1 MARLNFILLAVLVLC
16 ALGLVTSQHKARK
29 LYAQFEQEQERAR
42 ALDVEYG
49 QLQLEQSTWAMH
61 GRVEKLAGRALQMS
75 APDPRHTQVV
85 ELNAPGNGLGNGLGN
100 AAAEVVAMP
109 QRAPAGGFAQINAG
123 SGSGRLAAAA
133 PQRGPA
139 PRGVR

>member
-1 MARLNFILLAVLVLC
+1 MARFNFILLAVLVLC

-85 ELNAPGNGLGNGLGN
+85 ELNAPGNGLGNS
-100 AAAEVVAMP
+100 AAEVVTMP
-109 QRAPAGGFAQINAG
+109 QRTPAGGIAQINAG

-133 PQRGPA
+133 PQRGPV
-139 PRGVR
+139 PRGAR

>member
-1 MARLNFILLAVLVLC
+1 MARLNVMLLAVLVLC
-16 ALGLVTSQHKARK
+16 AWGLVTSQHKARK

-85 ELNAPGNGLGNGLGN
+85 ELNAPGNAPGN
-100 AAAEVVAMP
+100 AAVEVVAMP
-109 QRAPAGGFAQINAG
+109 ERTPAGNVAQSNAG

>member
-1 MARLNFILLAVLVLC
+1 MARLNFMLLMLLVLC

-85 ELNAPGNGLGNGLGN
+85 ELNAPGNGPGN
-100 AAAEVVAMP
+100 AAVELVAMP
-109 QRAPAGGFAQINAG
+109 ERAPAGNVAQSNAG

>member
-1 MARLNFILLAVLVLC
+1 MARFNFILLAVLVLC

-85 ELNAPGNGLGNGLGN
+85 ELVAPGN
-100 AAAEVVAMP
+100 AAAEVVTMP
-109 QRAPAGGFAQINAG
+109 QRTPAGGFAQINAG

-133 PQRGPA
+133 PQRGPV

>member
-1 MARLNFILLAVLVLC
+1 MARFNFILLAVLVLC

-85 ELNAPGNGLGNGLGN
+85 ELVAPGN
-100 AAAEVVAMP
+100 AAAEVVTMP
-109 QRAPAGGFAQINAG
+109 QRTPAGGIAQINAG

-133 PQRGPA
+133 PQRGPV

>member
-1 MARLNFILLAVLVLC
+1 MARLNFMLLAVLVLC

-49 QLQLEQSTWAMH
+49 QLHLEQSTWAMH

-85 ELNAPGNGLGNGLGN
+85 ELNAPGNGLGN
-100 AAAEVVAMP
+100 ATAEVVAMP
-109 QRAPAGGFAQINAG
+109 ERTPAGGFAQTNAG

>member
-1 MARLNFILLAVLVLC
+1 MARFNFILLAVLVLC

-85 ELNAPGNGLGNGLGN
+85 ELNAPGNGLGNT
-100 AAAEVVAMP
+100 AAEVVAMP
-109 QRAPAGGFAQINAG
+109 QRTPAGGIAQINAG

-133 PQRGPA
+133 PQRGPV

>member
-1 MARLNFILLAVLVLC
+1 MARFNFILLAVLVLC

-85 ELNAPGNGLGNGLGN
+85 ELVAPGN
-100 AAAEVVAMP
+100 AAAEVVTMP
-109 QRAPAGGFAQINAG
+109 QRTPAGGIAQINAG

-133 PQRGPA
+133 PQRGPV
-139 PRGVR
+139 PRGAR

>member
-1 MARLNFILLAVLVLC
+1 MARFNFILLAVLVLC

-85 ELNAPGNGLGNGLGN
+85 ELNAPGN
-100 AAAEVVAMP
+100 AAAEVVTMP
-109 QRAPAGGFAQINAG
+109 QRTPAGGIAQINAG

-133 PQRGPA
+133 PQRGPV

>member
-85 ELNAPGNGLGNGLGN
+85 ELNAPAN
-100 AAAEVVAMP
+100 AAGEVVSMP
-109 QRAPAGGFAQINAG
+109 GRMPAAG
-123 SGSGRLAAAA
+123 VVQTDVVGS
-133 PQRGPA
+133 
-139 PRGVR
+139 VRCV

>member
-1 MARLNFILLAVLVLC
+1 MARLNFMLLMLLVLC

-85 ELNAPGNGLGNGLGN
+85 ELNAPGNGLGN
-100 AAAEVVAMP
+100 ATAEVVAMP
-109 QRAPAGGFAQINAG
+109 ERTPAGGFAQTNAG

>member
-1 MARLNFILLAVLVLC
+1 MARLNFMLLMLLVLC

-85 ELNAPGNGLGNGLGN
+85 ELNAPGNGPGNV
-100 AAAEVVAMP
+100 AVEVVAMP
-109 QRAPAGGFAQINAG
+109 ERSPAGSVAQSNAG
-123 SGSGRLAAAA
+123 PGSGRLAAAA

>member
-1 MARLNFILLAVLVLC
+1 MTRLNFMLLAVLVLC

-85 ELNAPGNGLGNGLGN
+85 ELNAPGNGLGN
-100 AAAEVVAMP
+100 ATAEVVAMP
-109 QRAPAGGFAQINAG
+109 ERTPAGGFAQTNAG

>member
-1 MARLNFILLAVLVLC
+1 MARLNFALLAVLVLC

-85 ELNAPGNGLGNGLGN
+85 ELNAPAN
-100 AAAEVVAMP
+100 AAGEAVSMPGRMPAAGVV
-109 QRAPAGGFAQINAG
+109 QTDVGGSA
-123 SGSGRLAAAA
+123 GSGRLAAAT
-133 PQRGPA
+133 PQRGA
-139 PRGVR
+139 LARGSR

>member
-1 MARLNFILLAVLVLC
+1 MARFNFILLAVLVLC

-85 ELNAPGNGLGNGLGN
+85 ELNAPGN

-109 QRAPAGGFAQINAG
+109 QRTPAGGFAQINAG

-133 PQRGPA
+133 PQRGPV
-139 PRGVR
+139 PRGAR

>member
-1 MARLNFILLAVLVLC
+1 MARLNFMLLAVLVLC

-85 ELNAPGNGLGNGLGN
+85 ELNAPGNGLGN
-100 AAAEVVAMP
+100 ATAEVVAMP
-109 QRAPAGGFAQINAG
+109 ERTPAGGFAQTNAG

>member
-85 ELNAPGNGLGNGLGN
+85 ELNAPGN

-133 PQRGPA
+133 PQRGPV

>member
-1 MARLNFILLAVLVLC
+1 MARFNFILLAVLVLC

-85 ELNAPGNGLGNGLGN
+85 ELNAPGNGLGNS
-100 AAAEVVAMP
+100 AAEVVTMP
-109 QRAPAGGFAQINAG
+109 QRTPAGGIAQINAG

-133 PQRGPA
+133 PQRGPV

>member
-1 MARLNFILLAVLVLC
+1 MARLNFMLLAVLVLC

-61 GRVEKLAGRALQMS
+61 GRVEKLAPGRC
-75 APDPRHTQVV
+75 RHRLHV
-85 ELNAPGNGLGNGLGN
+85 
-100 AAAEVVAMP
+100 
-109 QRAPAGGFAQINAG
+109 PA
-123 SGSGRLAAAA
+123 RL
-133 PQRGPA
+133 RLLDPA
-139 PRGVR
+139 PERRLDRPL